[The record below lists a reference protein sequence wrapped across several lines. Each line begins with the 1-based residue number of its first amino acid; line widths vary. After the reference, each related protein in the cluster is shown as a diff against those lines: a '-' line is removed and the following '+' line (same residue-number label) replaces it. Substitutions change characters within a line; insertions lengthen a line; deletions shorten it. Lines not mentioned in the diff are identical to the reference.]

1 MERKANYALV
11 GLASLLLFI
20 GMVIFVVWLAR
31 IQFSQK
37 YELYDVLFQ
46 GPIMGLSEGGEVHF
60 NGIKVG
66 SVTKIALAKND
77 PTKVVARVNVTADV
91 PIRVDSYATLEPQGI
106 TGVSYV
112 QITAGTP
119 SKALLRDTV
128 GKDDIPIIP
137 GKPGALSSLLQG
149 GGSVLQAT
157 LEAVNRVNR
166 LLSDNNINNLTG
178 AIGDIHAI
186 TAEARRR
193 KQLFADA
200 DTAVNNINAAAL
212 SLEKLSNTTN
222 DLVAGDGKKTFQ
234 EANATLVEIKGA
246 AADARALVA
255 KLQGPTSDFAT
266 NGLPQLT
273 AAVGSLQQTAESLRR
288 LSDEIQQDPR
298 ALLTKAP
305 AKEVQVKP

>member
-1 MERKANYALV
+1 MVMFDNSAATIAELLALCSIARSAV
-11 GLASLLLFI
+11 KLNPPTVMLTPDPVIWRFLSLLPL
-20 GMVIFVVWLAR
+20 VVLME
-31 IQFSQK
+31 K
-37 YELYDVLFQ
+37 
-46 GPIMGLSEGGEVHF
+46 P
-60 NGIKVG
+60 KVP
-66 SVTKIALAKND
+66 L
-77 PTKVVARVNVTADV
+77 NV
-91 PIRVDSYATLEPQGI
+91 
-106 TGVSYV
+106 
-112 QITAGTP
+112 
-119 SKALLRDTV
+119 ALL
-128 GKDDIPIIP
+128 
-137 GKPGALSSLLQG
+137 
-149 GGSVLQAT
+149 
-157 LEAVNRVNR
+157 AVN
-166 LLSDNNINNLTG
+166 I
-178 AIGDIHAI
+178 
-186 TAEARRR
+186 
-193 KQLFADA
+193 ADA

>member
-11 GLASLLLFI
+11 GFASLALFI

-37 YELYDVLFQ
+37 YELYDVVFQ

-66 SVTKIALAKND
+66 SVTKIALDKND
-77 PTKVVARVNVTADV
+77 PTKVVARVSVTADV

-119 SKALLRDTV
+119 SKPLLEDTV
-128 GKDDIPIIP
+128 PKGQTPIIP
-137 GKPGALSSLLQG
+137 GRPGALSSLLQG

-166 LLSDNNINNLTG
+166 LLSDNNINNLSG
-178 AIGDIHAI
+178 AISDIHAI

-200 DTAVNNINAAAL
+200 DNAVNSINTAAA
-212 SLEKLSNTTN
+212 SIQRVGDSANE
-222 DLVAGDGKKTFQ
+222 LVNGDGKRTFH
-234 EANATLVEIKGA
+234 EAADAAAEIKA
-246 AADARALVA
+246 AAAEARALVA
-255 KLQGPTSDFAT
+255 KLQGPTGDFAT

-273 AAVGSLQQTAESLRR
+273 AAVGSLQQTADSLRR